1 MKSTILAILLAIPS
15 LIFGQTVQYSRY
27 DSEHTAN
34 HIIMGHVK
42 MYCQDTVDFVVE
54 KKGDRWVTSYLSPER
69 VKKKV
74 EHYLNKGAARYS
86 HSTTMGYTF
95 FITIEDENDETVI
108 YHTIKVHVDMST
120 QKIDT
125 IEIQRN

>member
-1 MKSTILAILLAIPS
+1 MKNIIIYLSF
-15 LIFGQTVQYSRY
+15 LISSYSFGQTVQYSRY

-34 HIIMGHVK
+34 HIIMGHIE
-42 MYCQDTVDFVVE
+42 MYCQDSVDFVVE
-54 KKGDRWVTSYLSPER
+54 KKNDRWVTTSINPLQIAKR
-69 VKKKV
+69 VQKT
-74 EHYLNKGAARYS
+74 LDKGVARYTY
-86 HSTTMGYTF
+86 STTMGYTF
-95 FITIEDENDETVI
+95 FITVEDPNDEAVI